1 MSVFTA
7 LPQDMLQ
14 YEIARFLTSADTLN
28 FNEVLKKDERVYKK
42 LPTDYALKH
51 ALITKRAHYESI
63 VIRLNFLLNR
73 LDWGASP
80 HFDWERS
87 RPGRAEKEL
96 KKMFAFFRDPVNAV
110 IFMHLPKLKAQMAH
124 MVGGWMDEDNEL
136 YTYMRDEGREL
147 RTLAEETR
155 DYIASVPFVR
165 YVSTV
170 DHQNVYVS

>member
-14 YEIARFLTSADTLN
+14 YEIARFLTSADTLA

-51 ALITKRAHYESI
+51 ALITKRAQYEGI
-63 VIRLNFLLNR
+63 ATRLASLLNR

-80 HFDWERS
+80 YFDWEHS
-87 RPGRAEKEL
+87 RPALAEKEL
-96 KKMFAFFRDPVNAV
+96 KKMFAFFRDPVNSI
-110 IFMHLPKLKAQMAH
+110 IFMHLRNLKDKMAR
-124 MVGGWMDEDNEL
+124 MVEAWMDDDLEL
-136 YTYMRDEGREL
+136 YEYMGDKGREL

-155 DYIASVPFVR
+155 DYIVSVPFVR
-165 YVSTV
+165 HVPTADYK
-170 DHQNVYVS
+170 NAFE